1 MGAAT
6 DESAPAPFP
15 DNRTLQILAGAFA
28 AVWLLTAIAPHDRFD
43 WLLENMLVIAVV
55 AALGAAYRHFRF
67 SNLSY
72 GLIAVFL
79 ILHAV
84 GAHYTYSEVPLGHW
98 IRDTLGQERNHYDRV
113 VHFAFGL
120 LIACPQR
127 ELLIRR
133 RIVRGD
139 RAGAIALAL
148 VIAWSA
154 LYELLE
160 WMVASVVSPGSAMAF
175 LGTQGDPFDAQKDTA
190 LATLGAAIAIAARR
204 MTARTS

>member
-6 DESAPAPFP
+6 DASAPASFLE
-15 DNRTLQILAGAFA
+15 NRTLQILTFAFA
-28 AVWLLTAIAPHDRFD
+28 AVWVVTAIAPHDRFD
-43 WLLENMLVIAVV
+43 WFLENMLVVAAV
-55 AALGAAYRHFRF
+55 AALGAVYRHFRF

-84 GAHYTYSEVPLGHW
+84 GAHYTYSEVPLGRW
-98 IRDTLGQERNHYDRV
+98 IRDALGQERNHYDRV

-127 ELLIRR
+127 ELLVRR
-133 RIVRGD
+133 GVVRGD

-148 VIAWSA
+148 VIAWST

-190 LATLGAAIAIAARR
+190 LATLGAAIAIAVRR
-204 MTARTS
+204 MTARPS